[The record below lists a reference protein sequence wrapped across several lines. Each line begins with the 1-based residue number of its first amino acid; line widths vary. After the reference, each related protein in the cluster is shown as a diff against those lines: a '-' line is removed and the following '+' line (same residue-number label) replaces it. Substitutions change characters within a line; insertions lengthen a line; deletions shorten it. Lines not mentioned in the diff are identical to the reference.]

1 MLPVCHNIS
10 YSGGA
15 RKGIRHKLCQMKNTR
30 SYFFFLFL
38 FLVIKGAAE
47 SNFILNGFWGTATGV
62 DFPKLK
68 KLNND
73 THELLN
79 PAI

>member
-1 MLPVCHNIS
+1 MLPVCHNIF

-15 RKGIRHKLCQMKNTR
+15 RKGIRHKLPNEKHAEL
-30 SYFFFLFL
+30 FFLSFS
-38 FLVIKGAAE
+38 LVIKGAAE
-47 SNFILNGFWGTATGV
+47 SNFILNRFWGVATGV

-68 KLNND
+68 KLNNN
-73 THELLN
+73 THDLLN